1 MINCDRCMYMD
12 AGKVNCTAVGGF
24 CTAVPAA
31 YCPMLQEFLDAG
43 MMPEEIKRT
52 KMEIE
57 AGCVKA
63 VARTYGIDI
72 NRLREMAAADRD
84 GRVIVTDAPP
94 ADDKRD
100 GLRQKYRVY
109 KAKNNTPVEDCFV
122 LRPEKDPAARIALEA
137 YAKATEN
144 KVLAEDILAAIGD
157 SGRVVILPCEPGT
170 PVYMT
175 FCGEVWEMR
184 VGQFHVNG
192 YTEPRI
198 WADIDCDW
206 ASTQCV
212 RWDLAVGKTVFL
224 TREEAEKA
232 LEEKKDD

>member
-1 MINCDRCMYMD
+1 MERLTKRDTDGQVMMD
-12 AGKVNCTAVGGF
+12 CEKCKADWTGKHGQPMFDCTALY
-24 CTAVPAA
+24 CRNRLKSRLAA
-31 YCPMLQEFLDAG
+31 YEDTGLEPGEVHSMWGEWNA
-43 MMPEEIKRT
+43 MMSVLNSIGGGYE
-52 KMEIE
+52 
-57 AGCVKA
+57 
-63 VARTYGIDI
+63 
-72 NRLREMAAADRD
+72 RLR
-84 GRVIVTDAPP
+84 
-94 ADDKRD
+94 
-100 GLRQKYRVY
+100 Q
-109 KAKNNTPVEDCFV
+109 
-122 LRPEKDPAARIALEA
+122 
-137 YAKATEN
+137 
-144 KVLAEDILAAIGD
+144 LAEADKA
-157 SGRVVILPCEPGT
+157 GRAVILPCEPGT

-232 LEEKKDD
+232 LEAMKK

>member
-1 MINCDRCMYMD
+1 MERLTHFQNGHWRMKINGCQYSGEFIDRL
-12 AGKVNCTAVGGF
+12 
-24 CTAVPAA
+24 AA
-31 YCPMLQEFLDAG
+31 YEDSGLSPEKCAVYGKADREGRYIVLRDAEQEGTA
-43 MMPEEIKRT
+43 
-52 KMEIE
+52 
-57 AGCVKA
+57 
-63 VARTYGIDI
+63 
-72 NRLREMAAADRD
+72 RLRELALADKD
-84 GRVIVTDAPP
+84 GRVIVTDAPS
-94 ADDKRD
+94 ADERD
-100 GLRQKYRVY
+100 GLQQKYRVY
-109 KAKNNTPVEDCFV
+109 KTKDNTPVEDCFV

-206 ASTQCV
+206 ASTRCV

-232 LEEKKDD
+232 LEAMNNG

>member
-1 MINCDRCMYMD
+1 MERLTFDGNFCDIAQCRELPCQH
-12 AGKVNCTAVGGF
+12 GGSCSQRKVW
-24 CTAVPAA
+24 
-31 YCPMLQEFLDAG
+31 E
-43 MMPEEIKRT
+43 
-52 KMEIE
+52 
-57 AGCVKA
+57 
-63 VARTYGIDI
+63 
-72 NRLREMAAADRD
+72 RLREYEDARLTPAEVRSLWKEWNAMMSVLNRIGGYDRLRKLAEADKD
-84 GRVIVTDAPP
+84 GRVIVTGAPS
-94 ADDKRD
+94 DDKRD
-100 GLRQKYRVY
+100 GLRKKYRVY
-109 KAKNNTPVEDCFV
+109 KTKDNTPVEDCFV

-144 KVLAEDILAAIGD
+144 KALSEDILAAIGD

-192 YTEPRI
+192 YTEPKI

-232 LEEKKDD
+232 LEAMNNC